1 MSNSQHHHN
10 NDSTPSHSK
19 KFGLAITTSLIVG
32 TMIGSGVFLLPAS
45 LAPYGIMGLWG
56 WLFAATGAVTLAW
69 VFAKLSRWQPG
80 QGGPYYYTRIGVGE
94 FPAFIVAWGYW
105 NSIWTGNAAVALA
118 AVSYAK
124 GFVPALEES
133 KLAATIAGLIF
144 VWVFAAIN
152 IRGVREAGVTQL
164 ITTLFKAIPLIAFGL
179 TGLFFIDLSHF
190 QAPTLTT
197 TSEPSSFAA
206 LAVAAAALWLWAF
219 LGVESAS
226 IPSDN
231 IAEPEKTIPKAT
243 LLGVLS
249 VAVIYLLGFIVVF
262 GVISPEQL
270 ASSNGPFADAAAV
283 IWGSW
288 GGHFMTLVALI
299 STLGA
304 LNGLILMGGQM
315 PLAAARDN
323 LFPRWFGKQNKH
335 QSPGLGIFI
344 SALLTSALILFSSSD
359 ALLQVFNFA
368 ILLSTTSI
376 LVPYLFCSAAA
387 FRFQMTRKEKFQKLS
402 LLIICGAFLFSMWA
416 LAGAGQQAVFW
427 GFILMMAGIPVYT
440 WLKIKQDKLSNE

>member
-1 MSNSQHHHN
+1 MKSAKTAQGAEQETNPQQ
-10 NDSTPSHSK
+10 
-19 KFGLAITTSLIVG
+19 KFGLLITTSLIVG

-56 WLFAATGAVTLAW
+56 WLFAATGAITLAW
-69 VFAKLSRWQPG
+69 VFAKLSHWQPG
-80 QGGPYYYTRIGVGE
+80 QGGPYYYTRIGIGE

-124 GFVPALEES
+124 GFIPALEQS
-133 KLAATIAGLIF
+133 KTLATLTGLLF

-152 IRGVREAGVTQL
+152 IRGVREAGITQL
-164 ITTLFKAIPLIAFGL
+164 ITTLCKAIPLILFGV
-179 TGLFFIDLSHF
+179 TGLFFMDLSHF
-190 QAPTLTT
+190 EQPVLVTT
-197 TSEPSSFAA
+197 PEPPSFA
-206 LAVAAAALWLWAF
+206 VMTIAAAALWLWAF

-231 IAEPEKTIPKAT
+231 IAEPEKNIPKAT
-243 LLGVLS
+243 MLGVFS
-249 VAVIYLLGFIVVF
+249 VAVIYLLGFIVVY
-262 GVISPEQL
+262 GVIPPERL
-270 ASSNGPFADAAAV
+270 ANSSGPFAEAAGI

-288 GGHFMTLVALI
+288 GGHLMTLVALI

-315 PLAAARDN
+315 PLAAARDK
-323 LFPRWFGKQNKH
+323 LFPSWFGKQNKH

-344 SALLTSALILFSSSD
+344 SSLLTSALILFSSSE

-416 LAGAGQQAVFW
+416 LAGAGQQAVYW

-440 WLKIKQDKLSNE
+440 WLKIRQDKSA